1 MNEAIR
7 QVVLELMKHP
17 IYNGSYDAT
26 NGDDAFMY
34 GVQMVIERLAHEVGD
49 EDFFFEIQNIFL
61 ENIEKSLDKAGRL

>member
-7 QVVLELMKHP
+7 RVVLELMKHP

-26 NGDDAFMY
+26 NGDASFMY
-34 GVQMVIERLAHEVGD
+34 GVQTVIERLAHEVGD

-61 ENIEKSLDKAGRL
+61 KNMEESLDKAGRL